1 MLMKIYIKKKK
12 IFGMR
17 RLTNND
23 IFIPTEVIV
32 EVSYVLNKVYNVE
45 RKVIRKIIN
54 QLIIMENINFENVE
68 TIKIAFELYSNRTL
82 DIVDCLLYAYNKNEK
97 YEIRVIY
104 NCIKIAQRVIKY
116 YFLCYFLYY
125 FLAIFSIL
133 FSSKF
138 SNSIAFLDCFLRF
151 KLSLATVVNSL
162 ILFV

>member
-1 MLMKIYIKKKK
+1 
-12 IFGMR
+12 MR

-32 EVSYVLNKVYNVE
+32 EVSNVLNKVYNVE

-97 YEIRVIY
+97 YDVKLFDEKLNKLLV
-104 NCIKIAQRVIKY
+104 KI
-116 YFLCYFLYY
+116 
-125 FLAIFSIL
+125 
-133 FSSKF
+133 
-138 SNSIAFLDCFLRF
+138 
-151 KLSLATVVNSL
+151 
-162 ILFV
+162 